1 MKEIYKCQWCGAEK
15 KIETGLC
22 TECYRFPNN
31 TIDPTFLEH
40 TSDIRKT
47 KKAIQFVVI
56 KDKETIISFLSNLT
70 PDYKG
75 RTIESMIN
83 LSDEEL
89 ELCHDQ
95 IQWMFPLHE
104 ESNFAFTYPVV
115 TPDIMVDINRNLSVI
130 YWMRMSLYRMA
141 KFYGFQLGPDSERIV
156 EWCQPYNHNMLRIT
170 RIIRSLR
177 LFNLDNLAIRF
188 HKDCIKAVEFMERQL
203 SMSTKNSRIVQTFD
217 FTETKRFWD
226 KALNE
231 PVWNTLKEPKKV
243 FFPMRLIKK
252 DKFPDIY

>member
-1 MKEIYKCQWCGAEK
+1 MKEK
-15 KIETGLC
+15 
-22 TECYRFPNN
+22 
-31 TIDPTFLEH
+31 H
-40 TSDIRKT
+40 TSDIRLT
-47 KKAIQFVVI
+47 KKAIEFVVI
-56 KDKETIISFLSNLT
+56 KDKETITSFLSNLT

-75 RTIESMIN
+75 RTIESMIQ

-115 TPDIMVDINRNLSVI
+115 TPEIMVDINRDERVS
-130 YWMRMSLYRMA
+130 YWMRMSLYRMQS
-141 KFYGFQLGPDSERIV
+141 FYGLNLGIDFSPSRII

-177 LFNLDNLAIRF
+177 LFNLEDLAIQF
-188 HKDCIKAVEFMERQL
+188 HKQCIKAVEFMERQL
-203 SMSTKNSRIVQTFD
+203 SMPTKNSRIVQMFD

-231 PVWNTLKEPKKV
+231 PN
-243 FFPMRLIKK
+243 
-252 DKFPDIY
+252 